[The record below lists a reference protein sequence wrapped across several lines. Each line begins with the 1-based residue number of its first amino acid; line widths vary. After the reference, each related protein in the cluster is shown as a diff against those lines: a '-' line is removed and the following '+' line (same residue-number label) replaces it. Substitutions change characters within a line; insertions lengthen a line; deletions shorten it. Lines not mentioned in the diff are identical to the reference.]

1 MATNEIYRDADSLS
15 YVVESTI
22 VSGDLVVFAS
32 GLVGVAETDA
42 ELREDGTY
50 QATVRTGKGVWA
62 IAHTGAL
69 ATRYVA
75 LYATSTPVAGQ
86 GVKGTLTTT
95 ATANTP
101 VGTLYH
107 PKAGAGA
114 GVAYVKVGA

>member
-15 YVVESTI
+15 YIVESTI

-42 ELREDGTY
+42 VARADGTI

-62 IAHTGAL
+62 IPYTGAL
-69 ATRYVA
+69 ATPYVTV
-75 LYATSTPVAGQ
+75 YAISTAVAGE
-86 GVKGTLTTT
+86 GVEGTLTTDAVT
-95 ATANTP
+95 ATVDNTL

-107 PKAGAGA
+107 PKPAAGMA
-114 GVAYVKVGA
+114 

>member
-1 MATNEIYRDADSLS
+1 MAMNEIYKDATSLP

-32 GLVGVAETDA
+32 GLVGIAETDA
-42 ELREDGTY
+42 AEREDGTF
-50 QATVRTGKGVWA
+50 QATVRTQRGVWA
-62 IAHTGAL
+62 IPFTGAL

-75 LYATSTPVAGQ
+75 LYATSTPVAGA

-95 ATANTP
+95 VGTNTP

-107 PKAGAGA
+107 PKAGTGA
-114 GVAYVKVGA
+114 GLAYVKVD